1 MRECYVDTMEHAD
14 YIIDADGKILS
25 HEISGEIIAECKL
38 PEKPSVYIKVR
49 MNKDLDDLVMHPQV
63 K

>member
-1 MRECYVDTMEHAD
+1 MEHAD